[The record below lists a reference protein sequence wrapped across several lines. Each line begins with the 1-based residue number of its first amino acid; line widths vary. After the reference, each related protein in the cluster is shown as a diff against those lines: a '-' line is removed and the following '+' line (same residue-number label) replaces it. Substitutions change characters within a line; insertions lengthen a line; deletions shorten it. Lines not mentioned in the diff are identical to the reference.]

1 MIIMKIS
8 SIQQQKML
16 VDLEEFFSVIPRLD
30 QHHKVSISFPDRTVQ
45 EQTSL
50 RVCIKTPHTEKLEML
65 SLHDYQIKEVK
76 KITGLK
82 VKSVNAFVHANE
94 STHFV
99 AMFE

>member
-1 MIIMKIS
+1 MKIS
-8 SIQQQKML
+8 NKQQQKML
-16 VDLEEFFSVIPRLD
+16 VELEEFFSVIPRLD

-50 RVCIKTPHTEKLEML
+50 RISLRTPNTEQLEML

-82 VKSVNAFVHANE
+82 IKSVNAFVHAKE
-94 STHFV
+94 STEFV